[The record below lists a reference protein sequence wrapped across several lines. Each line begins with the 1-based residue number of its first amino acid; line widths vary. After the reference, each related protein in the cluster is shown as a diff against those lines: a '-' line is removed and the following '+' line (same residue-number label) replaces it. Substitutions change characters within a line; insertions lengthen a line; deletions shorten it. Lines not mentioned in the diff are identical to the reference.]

1 MALSFCSRGFEL
13 TATHSPS
20 RFAYA
25 DARAQLPSWVRP
37 YLKVY
42 DNFGHVIRDVAQ
54 FFRVAQK
61 TVSSKY
67 PVDLPVSPLRGWN
80 PFSGE
85 QWMKAS
91 SPYDSTDAFASSS
104 GCDLKCE

>member
-1 MALSFCSRGFEL
+1 MAVRAGMALRLCDRGFEL
-13 TATHSPS
+13 IATHSPS

-37 YLKVY
+37 YLQVY

-61 TVSSKY
+61 TVSSKC
-67 PVDLPVSPLRGWN
+67 PGGFAFVPLEG
-80 PFSGE
+80 
-85 QWMKAS
+85 
-91 SPYDSTDAFASSS
+91 
-104 GCDLKCE
+104 LKFLL